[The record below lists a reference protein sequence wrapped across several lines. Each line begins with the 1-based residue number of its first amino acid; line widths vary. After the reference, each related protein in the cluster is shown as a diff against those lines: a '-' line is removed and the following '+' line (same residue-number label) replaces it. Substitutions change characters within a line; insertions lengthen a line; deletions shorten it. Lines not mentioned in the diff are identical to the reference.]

1 MANPDEAQTSQQPEP
16 RLIDLYHPPEEI
28 YTRSFTG
35 FYRNLRR
42 TGGAFLFILYFGCCW
57 LKWGERQAILFDLA
71 ERKFH
76 IFGTTFWPQD
86 FVLLSWLLLI
96 CAFGLFTIT
105 VVAGRI
111 WCGYTCPQSVF
122 TWVFMWVEK
131 MIEGDRNKRI
141 KRDGQPYNT
150 NKAFRKLTKHLL
162 WLLIAFATSF
172 TFVGYFIPVR
182 ELVPNIFVL
191 YLSPWPSFWLGF
203 FTLATYG
210 NAGWLRE
217 QVCLHMCPYA
227 RFQSVMFDND
237 TLVVAYDTG
246 RGEVR
251 GPRKRNID
259 QKAIGLGDC
268 IDCTICVQV
277 CPTGIDIRNGLQYQC
292 IGCAACIDACDSV
305 MDKMG
310 YEKGLI
316 RYTTAKALA
325 GGKISLFRP
334 RFIGY
339 ASALLVMIGL
349 LAWTINNRVPLELEV
364 IRDRNTLYRITPAGD
379 IENIYVIKIVNKS
392 QLKHQI
398 TVSVDGIDGLHAIQS
413 HTYVINPSE
422 VSERIIKATAPFI
435 KGMPASRPIMFHAT
449 IADPAIPALSSESRF
464 MMPSELR

>member
-1 MANPDEAQTSQQPEP
+1 MATPNEAQTSQQPEP
-16 RLIDLYHPPEEI
+16 RLIDIYQQSEKI

-42 TGGAFLFILYFGCCW
+42 VGGAFLFILYFGSCW
-57 LKWGERQAILFDLA
+57 LSWGDRQGILFDLD

-86 FVLLSWLLLI
+86 FILLSWVLII

-122 TWVFMWVEK
+122 TWVFMWVENI
-131 MIEGDRNKRI
+131 MEGGRNKRI
-141 KRDGQPYNT
+141 KRDSQ
-150 NKAFRKLTKHLL
+150 AFNANRALRKLTKHLL

-172 TFVGYFIPVR
+172 TFVGYFTPVR
-182 ELVPNIFVL
+182 ELMPNILFL
-191 YLSPWPSFWLGF
+191 HLSSWSSFWLAF

-237 TLVVAYDTG
+237 TLVVAYDTK

-251 GPRKRNID
+251 GPRKKNID
-259 QKAIGLGDC
+259 QKSVGLGDC
-268 IDCTICVQV
+268 VDCTICVQV

-292 IGCAACIDACDSV
+292 IGCAACIDACDSI

-316 RYTTAKALA
+316 RYTTDAALA
-325 GGKISLFRP
+325 GGKISLLRP

-339 ASALLVMIGL
+339 TFALLVMIGL
-349 LAWTINNRVPLELEV
+349 FAWTVNNREPLELEV
-364 IRDRNTLYRITPAGD
+364 MRDRNTFYRITPNGD
-379 IENIYVIKIVNKS
+379 IENIYMIKIANKS
-392 QLKHQI
+392 QLKQQI
-398 TVSVDGIDGLHAIQS
+398 TVSVDGIEGLHIPQDHA
-413 HTYVINPSE
+413 YVINSGE
-422 VSERIIKATAPFI
+422 VSEHIVKAIAPFV
-435 KGMPASRPIMFHAT
+435 KGVSAFRPIKFHVT
-449 IADPAIPALSSESRF
+449 VADPAIPALTFESRF
-464 MMPSELR
+464 MTPSERR